1 MGTERC
7 SHLRPAQIRAD
18 GVQALLEHPQQGA
31 LEEEAGLL
39 DKEHHQKGEKK
50 KPMLSVQL
58 VSGSAPL
65 LHQGK
70 ATVSG

>member
-39 DKEHHQKGEKK
+39 DKEHHQKGEKN
-50 KPMLSVQL
+50 PC
-58 VSGSAPL
+58 
-65 LHQGK
+65 
-70 ATVSG
+70 